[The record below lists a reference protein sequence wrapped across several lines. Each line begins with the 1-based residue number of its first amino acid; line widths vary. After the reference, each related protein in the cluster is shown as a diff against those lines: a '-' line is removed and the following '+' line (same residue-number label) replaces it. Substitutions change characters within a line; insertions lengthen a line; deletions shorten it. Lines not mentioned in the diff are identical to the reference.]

1 MPSKKLAL
9 LAPTLGLLS
18 MSACGFNRPPVAT
31 ASSPPLADLTCPA
44 EPDVVKMLVA
54 DPSGLAFDVAVRE
67 AGEGCRSALLRVCRW
82 HQERGA
88 KVTCSS
94 DRPKP

>member
-1 MPSKKLAL
+1 MRSKKPRLLVPILAAL
-9 LAPTLGLLS
+9 T
-18 MSACGFNRPPVAT
+18 MSACLGSKPPVAT
-31 ASSPPLADLTCPA
+31 ASHPPLADLTCPA
-44 EPDVVKMLVA
+44 EPDVMKMLAA

-88 KVTCSS
+88 RLTC
-94 DRPKP
+94 